1 MLEND
6 SKSRILNSSTHNIYI
21 KTTTAETIIV
31 TTPGGEI
38 DDVPSNGTNF
48 DYEAPVFEDTETA
61 ENTTAIIFDGD
72 DVDTT
77 TIKTTTTT
85 TSTTMTEKPV
95 VSSKECLKFKFL
107 GH

>member
-1 MLEND
+1 MLENE
-6 SKSRILNSSTHNIYI
+6 SKSSKHKVYI

-48 DYEAPVFEDTETA
+48 DYEAPVFDETA
-61 ENTTAIIFDGD
+61 ENTTAILFDGG

-85 TSTTMTEKPV
+85 TSTTTTEKPV
-95 VSSKECLKFKFL
+95 VSSKECSQ
-107 GH
+107 

>member
-1 MLEND
+1 MYWHTLKSHLENE
-6 SKSRILNSSTHNIYI
+6 SKSSKHKVYI

-48 DYEAPVFEDTETA
+48 DYEAPVFDDTETA
-61 ENTTAIIFDGD
+61 ENTTAILFDGG

-85 TSTTMTEKPV
+85 TSTTTTEKPV
-95 VSSKECLKFKFL
+95 VSSKECSK
-107 GH
+107 